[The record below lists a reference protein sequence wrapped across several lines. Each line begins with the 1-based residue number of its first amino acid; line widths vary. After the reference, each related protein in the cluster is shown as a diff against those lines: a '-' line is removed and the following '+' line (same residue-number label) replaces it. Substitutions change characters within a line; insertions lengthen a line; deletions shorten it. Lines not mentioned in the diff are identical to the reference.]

1 MILPSLSVGFVST
14 LTLGSLLSCVEASRG
29 TLKDG
34 VVDLG
39 SVAQLSRVAREA
51 PPDYKAPTYDYDD
64 PPPYQ
69 YATSTLAGDPI
80 TLTSTD
86 SLPNTVIDTTTVA
99 TNGQSSYHSDTT
111 TSVIVSQNTDN
122 PASPSSSTWVESS
135 VLGITGTS
143 TTAISETTTFSSV
156 GTLSTTSESTTS
168 TELTPSLPM
177 SSGIVSNSSSIIGTS
192 TSSPHANNTWT
203 TTMTGN
209 PETSTTES
217 VPSSRLTF
225 ESSQLPITASA
236 SSWSN
241 YSSSSTTWS
250 SATTEPGTATN
261 PVVSSLKPSSTPPSL
276 TWPPVFNTT
285 ISESA
290 SASVSPSVSTPIN
303 ANSTLSPSGIQTNT
317 TSSKQT
323 AIWPTSYG
331 QTSTSGNSSQS
342 LSSTTSS
349 YGLSQTV
356 SDGNPRT
363 KTYFSSQWAN
373 STSVSTQDGTFS
385 GPTQILTSH
394 TSVPSIPTSLP
405 LSTWYTTPNTS
416 TLAITTQETRTVSL
430 SSGIGRN
437 TTFQSSPSPPFS
449 IPANSTASPPTSSG
463 FSWIQS
469 SVLGTGI
476 TLTSGIPTVSAPTQG
491 PPWSSK
497 IVSIPPFQN
506 STTTFS
512 FSGTGP
518 SIRTSTGN
526 TTYHN
531 PWTPSTVSLPTIT
544 SIVWSSRQPQ
554 SSQLNSTDSS
564 VWVTVDPQTSTQS
577 SPYQSSS
584 VAISTGFTS
593 GVPISHPGSNST
605 YHWPTTM
612 KSSTSHSSISTD
624 YESSSETFKST
635 FTRTMLNSTSVQTL
649 SRPSTSTMQQWTNST
664 LTMQPTLSSNTSST
678 SNVDTSSTLPTS
690 ETVTN
695 SSYVPSSTSWSETSA
710 QQTTASL
717 VTSRWYNSTVDGV
730 PHSTTNSNGSTSTRV
745 TATTY
750 PSVSATSSGTTSL
763 NVTSGRTV
771 MPSSTT
777 ETSSERTL
785 SSSIT
790 LSTDKTHD
798 QTPSSQPVSTQTRSE
813 ATSTYSLS
821 SSITPTTTGNS
832 APVSTS
838 TTSSRC
844 ARRKKT
850 KSSSLETQSRT
861 AIETEPVLTTLKTLA
876 STEKGTSERQA
887 SDSPSSTT
895 VIEPQ
900 PTPDL
905 PKNPNFPWGGDSPI
919 HRHQSIGQL
928 GAGVPKERLWK
939 RWTRK
944 VKDTMEFVR
953 L

>member
-14 LTLGSLLSCVEASRG
+14 LALVSLLSCIEASRG
-29 TLKDG
+29 TLKDD

-39 SVAQLSRVAREA
+39 PDAQLSHVAREA
-51 PPDYKAPTYDYDD
+51 PPDYNAPTYGYDN

-69 YATSTLAGDPI
+69 YATSTLASDSI

-86 SLPNTVIDTTTVA
+86 SMTNTVIDTTTVT
-99 TNGQSSYHSDTT
+99 TNGESSYYSDTT
-111 TSVIVSQNTDN
+111 TSVIVSQNTDDT
-122 PASPSSSTWVESS
+122 ASPSSSTWVESS

-143 TTAISETTTFSSV
+143 TSAISKTTTFLSV
-156 GTLSTTSESTTS
+156 STFSTASESTTS
-168 TELTPSLPM
+168 TMLTPSLPM
-177 SSGIVSNSSSIIGTS
+177 SSGIASNSSSIMGTS
-192 TSSPHANNTWT
+192 TSSHDNNTWT

-209 PETSTTES
+209 PETSTNEFVT
-217 VPSSRLTF
+217 SSRLTF
-225 ESSQLPITASA
+225 ESSQLPITESV
-236 SSWSN
+236 SSWFN

-250 SATTEPGTATN
+250 SATPEPGTATN
-261 PVVSSLKPSSTPPSL
+261 SGVSSLKPSPTPSSL
-276 TWPPVFNTT
+276 TWSPVFNTT
-285 ISESA
+285 MSA
-290 SASVSPSVSTPIN
+290 SASVSPSVSVPVI
-303 ANSTLSPSGIQTNT
+303 ANSTLSTSGIQTST
-317 TSSKQT
+317 TSSNQT

-331 QTSTSGNSSQS
+331 QTSTRGDSSQS

-349 YGLSQTV
+349 NALSQTI

-363 KTYFSSQWAN
+363 RTYFSSQWTN
-373 STSVSTQDGTFS
+373 STSISTQDGTFS
-385 GPTQILTSH
+385 GPTQILTSR
-394 TSVPSIPTSLP
+394 TSVSSIPTSLP

-416 TLAITTQETRTVSL
+416 TLAITTQETRTVPL
-430 SSGIGRN
+430 SSGTSRN
-437 TTFQSSPSPPFS
+437 TTLQSSPSPPFS
-449 IPANSTASPPTSSG
+449 IPANSTASPSTSSG
-463 FSWIQS
+463 SSWIQS

-476 TLTSGIPTVSAPTQG
+476 TLTSGMPTVSVPTQG

-497 IVSIPPFQN
+497 IVSVPPFQN
-506 STTTFS
+506 STTTFP

-518 SIRTSTGN
+518 STLTRTSIGN

-531 PWTPSTVSLPTIT
+531 PWTPSTVSLTTVT
-544 SIVWSSRQPQ
+544 SIVWSSSQPQ
-554 SSQLNSTDSS
+554 SSQHNSTDSS
-564 VWVTVDPQTSTQS
+564 VLVTVDPQTSTPS

-593 GVPISHPGSNST
+593 GVPISYTSSNST

-624 YESSSETFKST
+624 YESSSETFKPT
-635 FTRTMLNSTSVQTL
+635 VTKTMLNSTSVQTL
-649 SRPSTSTMQQWTNST
+649 SKPSTSTMQQWTNST
-664 LTMQPTLSSNTSST
+664 LTLQPTLSSNVSST
-678 SNVDTSSTLPTS
+678 SNVDTTFTLPTS
-690 ETVTN
+690 VTLTN

-710 QQTTASL
+710 QQTTTSL

-730 PHSTTNSNGSTSTRV
+730 PHSTTNSNESTSTQV

-750 PSVSATSSGTTSL
+750 PTVNATSSGTTSL
-763 NVTSGRTV
+763 NATSGQTV
-771 MPSSTT
+771 MPSSVT
-777 ETSSERTL
+777 ETSSKRTL
-785 SSSIT
+785 WPSVT

-798 QTPSSQPVSTQTRSE
+798 QTPSSQPASTQTRSE

-821 SSITPTTTGNS
+821 SSFTPTTIGSS

-844 ARRKKT
+844 ARRRKT
-850 KSSSLETQSRT
+850 KSSSLETRSRT
-861 AIETEPVLTTLKTLA
+861 AVETEPVLTTLKTLA

-887 SDSPSSTT
+887 SGSHSSTT
-895 VIEPQ
+895 VTEPQ
-900 PTPDL
+900 ATPNL

-928 GAGVPKERLWK
+928 GAGLPKERLWK

-944 VKDTMEFVR
+944 VKDTMEFMRV
-953 L
+953 